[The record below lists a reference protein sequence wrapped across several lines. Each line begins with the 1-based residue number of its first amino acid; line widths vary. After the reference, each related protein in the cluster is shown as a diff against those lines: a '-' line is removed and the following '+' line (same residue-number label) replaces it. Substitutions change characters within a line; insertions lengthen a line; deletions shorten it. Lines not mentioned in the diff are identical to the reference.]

1 MKKHWVIVKN
11 ILNFNKGFEIMTSPA
26 TQLYF
31 SYGSNLN
38 LKQMKSRCPDF
49 KILGIAYLKN
59 STLTFP
65 SFSESWGGGV
75 ASFVQKEHCDLWGVL
90 YLLTE
95 QDLERLR
102 PFEGYVHGRCFTIN
116 EYNEIEVEV
125 MFENNAK
132 KCMTY
137 EARATGDFSP
147 SKSYLDTI
155 IQGAI
160 DNLLPLTYIDS
171 LKKIKYLG

>member
-1 MKKHWVIVKN
+1 
-11 ILNFNKGFEIMTSPA
+11 MTSPV
-26 TQLYF
+26 THLYF
-31 SYGSNLN
+31 SYGSNMN
-38 LKQMKSRCPDF
+38 LKQMTSRCPDF
-49 KILGIAYLKN
+49 KVLGVALLKD
-59 STLTFP
+59 SILTFP
-65 SFSESWGGGV
+65 SFSDSWGGGV
-75 ASFVQKEHCDLWGVL
+75 ASFMKKERCDLWGVL
-90 YLLTE
+90 YLLTD

-137 EARATGDFSP
+137 EARTTGEFSP

-155 IQGAI
+155 VQGAI
-160 DNLLPLTYIDS
+160 DNQLPLTYIDS